1 MRSWESATENM
12 PLRQMRLH
20 CVASV
25 RGMTLIEAIVVLS
38 VIMLIA
44 TVATPSFSDV
54 FATQRLHRLVS
65 ELEWL
70 LVLAKS
76 EAVMRGEDVSIGLE
90 TVPHHTVLHHT
101 VLHHTMT
108 TSQPGSDDWIILA
121 RLADGEPV
129 LKPLS
134 AADFPHLT
142 LSRSFASDVLTVD
155 SLTGRP
161 HAAGSFFVGRD
172 GKSQVRITFSNV
184 TGRVY
189 VCSLSAEAG
198 YARC

>member
-1 MRSWESATENM
+1 
-12 PLRQMRLH
+12 
-20 CVASV
+20 
-25 RGMTLIEAIVVLS
+25 MTLIEAIVVLS

-44 TVATPSFSDV
+44 TAATPSFSGV

-90 TVPHHTVLHHT
+90 AIPHHAEV
-101 VLHHTMT
+101 
-108 TSQPGSDDWIILA
+108 QPPVTNDWTLVA
-121 RLADGEPV
+121 RLANGETV

-134 AADFPHLT
+134 GADFPSLT

-172 GKSQVRITFSNV
+172 GLSQVRITFSNV
-184 TGRVY
+184 TGRIY
-189 VCSLSAEAG
+189 VCSLNGESG
-198 YARC
+198 YALC

>member
-12 PLRQMRLH
+12 PFRQTRLH

-44 TVATPSFSDV
+44 TVAAPSFSEV

-70 LVLAKS
+70 LVQAKS
-76 EAVMRGEDVSIGLE
+76 EAVMRGEEVSMGLE
-90 TVPHHTVLHHT
+90 TVPHHTV
-101 VLHHTMT
+101 
-108 TSQPGSDDWIILA
+108 TSQPVTDDWTILA

-172 GKSQVRITFSNV
+172 DKPQVRITFSNV

-189 VCSLSAEAG
+189 VCTLSGEAG

>member
-1 MRSWESATENM
+1 M
-12 PLRQMRLH
+12 PLRQARLH
-20 CVASV
+20 GVASV

-44 TVATPSFSDV
+44 TLAAPSFSGV

-90 TVPHHTVLHHT
+90 TIPHHTDPHQTTLHHF
-101 VLHHTMT
+101 V
-108 TSQPGSDDWIILA
+108 TSQSGTDDWTIVT
-121 RLADGEPV
+121 RLAGGEPV

-134 AADFPHLT
+134 AADFPRLT

-172 GKSQVRITFSNV
+172 GKSQIRITFSNV
-184 TGRVY
+184 TGRIY
-189 VCSLSAEAG
+189 VCSLNGESG
-198 YARC
+198 YALC

>member
-12 PLRQMRLH
+12 PFRQTRLH

-25 RGMTLIEAIVVLS
+25 RGMTLIETIVVLS

-44 TVATPSFSDV
+44 TVAAPSFSEV

-70 LVLAKS
+70 LVQAKS
-76 EAVMRGEDVSIGLE
+76 EAVMRGEDVSMGLE
-90 TVPHHTVLHHT
+90 TVPHHTAQHHT
-101 VLHHTMT
+101 V
-108 TSQPGSDDWIILA
+108 TSQPLTDDWTILA

-129 LKPLS
+129 LKPLT
-134 AADFPHLT
+134 AADFPQMT

-189 VCSLSAEAG
+189 VCTLSGEAG
-198 YARC
+198 YAQC

>member
-1 MRSWESATENM
+1 MRSWDSATENL
-12 PLRQMRLH
+12 PIRQARLH
-20 CVASV
+20 AVASV

-38 VIMLIA
+38 VILLIA
-44 TVATPSFSDV
+44 TFAAPSFSDV

-90 TVPHHTVLHHT
+90 SIPQHTDPHQTALHHS
-101 VLHHTMT
+101 V
-108 TSQPGSDDWIILA
+108 TSQPGTDDWTIVT
-121 RLADGEPV
+121 RLTGGEPV

-134 AADFPHLT
+134 AADFPRLT
-142 LSRSFASDVLTVD
+142 LSRSFTGDQLTVD

-161 HAAGSFFVGRD
+161 HAAGSFFAGRD

-184 TGRVY
+184 TGRIY
-189 VCSLSAEAG
+189 VCSLSGEAG